1 MTKVL
6 NGNIFNLTN
15 LNFAISEQIESI
27 SMKITPLQE
36 KINKGF
42 KELESIQ
49 AYENKYLVF
58 EGDVYLG
65 NAKINSLT
73 AISVNSQRFE
83 PESYLLAGKKGQT
96 LRDVKVKKTLEVDW
110 LLVDKIGNKSV
121 NGK

>member
-1 MTKVL
+1 
-6 NGNIFNLTN
+6 
-15 LNFAISEQIESI
+15 
-27 SMKITPLQE
+27 MKITPLKE

-49 AYENKYLVF
+49 ASENKYLVF

-73 AISVNSQRFE
+73 ASSVNSQRFE
-83 PESYLLAGKKGQT
+83 PESYLLAGKKGQS

-110 LLVDKIGNKSV
+110 LLVDKIGDKSV